1 MKIPIRIT
9 CSNCKRDQYVSVHLN
24 ELRFEATCECG
35 KDLSG
40 VLAGFTTG
48 DKLIRRS
55 LFEYH
60 DNSDYALCVVFAA
73 MAMECELSRLFI
85 KWSRI
90 DSLGGSWP
98 TDHEL
103 EGSLR
108 KFSNIAARIDEVAR
122 LMYPAGF
129 TSFVQSQ
136 TEIKQMIIDGFN
148 RLDVN
153 DLPSSFQKQLFWPR
167 NRILHLGDAMIK
179 EGEARYC
186 FNTATLGLRILDLLD
201 QHRRAAG

>member
-1 MKIPIRIT
+1 M
-9 CSNCKRDQYVSVHLN
+9 HLN
-24 ELRFEATCECG
+24 ELRFEATCGCG

-55 LFEYH
+55 LYEYH
-60 DNSDYALCVVFAA
+60 ENADYALCVVFAA
-73 MAMECELSRLFI
+73 TEMECELSRLFI

-90 DSLGGSWP
+90 DSLASTWP
-98 TDHEL
+98 TDEEL
-103 EGSLR
+103 EASLR
-108 KFSNIAARIDEVAR
+108 KFPNVATRIDQVSK

-129 TSFVQSQ
+129 TSFVHTQ
-136 TEIKQMIIDGFN
+136 TELKQMIIEGFKQ
-148 RLDVN
+148 LDVN
-153 DLPSSFQKQLFWPR
+153 DLPLSFQKQLFWPR
-167 NRILHLGDAMIK
+167 NRILHLGDAQVK
-179 EGEARYC
+179 EDQARYC